1 MQAPL
6 IRTFVLALILCGV
19 IGDALAASSVNP
31 MAEFRGSRSERVM
44 KAEVERLLRK
54 VAFNIVRMERGF
66 TISIRRERMEFEH
79 LETLGDEHK
88 RYRISSARVNGVL
101 EMKMEG
107 GVFYDM
113 TFWAPDEARPLEE
126 CTGKRER
133 ESSELAREYGVNG
146 RRASGM
152 KLTI

>member
-113 TFWAPDEARPLEE
+113 TFWAPDEARPLSL
-126 CTGKRER
+126 RMIR
-133 ESSELAREYGVNG
+133 VDDLQL
-146 RRASGM
+146 RRH
-152 KLTI
+152 